1 MSIQP
6 ILLSFTNKMASKH
19 QGSLF
24 ISLMVIFEI
33 ISQYFIQKSVNIPTT
48 WYKNTNLWLGLIGQ
62 LIMSSLYY
70 LVLKSGYSLAVAN
83 TLIDGGGA
91 LGIILLGYFIF
102 KQKISLKQII
112 AIIITMIGVIMLGLS
127 E

>member
-1 MSIQP
+1 
-6 ILLSFTNKMASKH
+6 MASKH
-19 QGSLF
+19 HSSLF

-33 ISQYFIQKSVNIPTT
+33 ISQYFIQKSVDVPIT

-102 KQKISLKQII
+102 KQKISRKQII
-112 AIIITMIGVIMLGLS
+112 AILITMIGIVMLGLS

>member
-1 MSIQP
+1 
-6 ILLSFTNKMASKH
+6 MASKH

>member
-1 MSIQP
+1 
-6 ILLSFTNKMASKH
+6 MASKNH
-19 QGSLF
+19 GLLF
-24 ISLMVIFEI
+24 ISFMVIFEI
-33 ISQYFIQKSVNIPTT
+33 ISQYFIQKSVDVPIT

-83 TLIDGGGA
+83 TLVDGGGA

-102 KQKISLKQII
+102 KQKLSRKQII
-112 AIIITMIGVIMLGLS
+112 AILITMIGIIMLGLS

>member
-19 QGSLF
+19 HSSLF

-33 ISQYFIQKSVNIPTT
+33 ISQYFIQKSVDVPAT

-102 KQKISLKQII
+102 KQKISRKQII
-112 AIIITMIGVIMLGLS
+112 AILITMIGIVMLGLS

>member
-1 MSIQP
+1 
-6 ILLSFTNKMASKH
+6 MASKNH
-19 QGSLF
+19 GLLF
-24 ISLMVIFEI
+24 IYFMVIFEI
-33 ISQYFIQKSVNIPTT
+33 ISQYFIQKSVDVPIT

-70 LVLKSGYSLAVAN
+70 LVLKSGYSLAIAN

-91 LGIILLGYFIF
+91 VGIILLGYFIF
-102 KQKISLKQII
+102 KQKISRNQII
-112 AIIITMIGVIMLGLS
+112 AILITMIGVIMLGLS

>member
-33 ISQYFIQKSVNIPTT
+33 ISQYFIQKSVDVPTT
-48 WYKNTNLWLGLIGQ
+48 WYKNTNLWLGLFGQ

-70 LVLKSGYSLAVAN
+70 LVLKSGYSLAIAN

-102 KQKISLKQII
+102 KQKISRKQII
-112 AIIITMIGVIMLGLS
+112 AILITMIGVIMLGLS

>member
-1 MSIQP
+1 MDSR
-6 ILLSFTNKMASKH
+6 S
-19 QGSLF
+19 QGSIF
-24 ISLMVIFEI
+24 IAFMIIFEI
-33 ISQYFIQKSVNIPTT
+33 ISQYFIQKSVNIPTI
-48 WYKNTNLWLGLIGQ
+48 WYKNVNLYIGLLGQ

-70 LVLKSGYSLAVAN
+70 LVLKSGYSLAIAN

-102 KQKISLKQII
+102 KQKISHRQLM
-112 AIIITMIGVIMLGLS
+112 AIFITMFGVIMLGVS

>member
-1 MSIQP
+1 MS
-6 ILLSFTNKMASKH
+6 SKNH
-19 QGSLF
+19 GSIF
-24 ISLMVIFEI
+24 ISFMVIFEI
-33 ISQYFIQKSVNIPTT
+33 ISQYFIQRSVNIPTT

-83 TLIDGGGA
+83 TLVDGGGA

-102 KQKISLKQII
+102 KQKISHKQLM
-112 AIIITMIGVIMLGLS
+112 AIFITMFGVIMLGVS

>member
-1 MSIQP
+1 
-6 ILLSFTNKMASKH
+6 MASKH

-33 ISQYFIQKSVNIPTT
+33 ISQYFIQKSVDVPIT

-70 LVLKSGYSLAVAN
+70 LVLKSGYSLAIAN

-91 LGIILLGYFIF
+91 VGIILLGYFIF
-102 KQKISLKQII
+102 KQKISRKQII
-112 AIIITMIGVIMLGLS
+112 AILITMIGVIMLGLS